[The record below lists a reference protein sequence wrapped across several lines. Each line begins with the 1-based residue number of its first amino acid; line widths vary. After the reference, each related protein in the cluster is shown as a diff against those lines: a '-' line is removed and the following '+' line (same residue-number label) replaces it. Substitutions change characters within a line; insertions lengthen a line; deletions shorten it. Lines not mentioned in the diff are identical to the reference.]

1 MLALRRNCSSPA
13 PGAAMM
19 RLSEWISLDLA
30 EVHAI
35 LAQVADGDAG
45 AMVQAVLEAR
55 RVYVIGLG
63 RSGFLLRMFAMRLMQ
78 IGLQAHVVGDATTPA
93 IATGD
98 LLIAL
103 SGSGRTESVLLMA
116 RKAKYYGARVLAI
129 TSSLATPLAEMADL
143 AVIVP
148 SGSIKTDISMPTRL
162 PLANALEQAMA
173 IFLDCVGA
181 MLAEQRG
188 ENNSTMMRRH
198 ANLE

>member
-1 MLALRRNCSSPA
+1 
-13 PGAAMM
+13 M
-19 RLSEWISLDLA
+19 RLSEWIQLDLA
-30 EVHAI
+30 EVNAI
-35 LAQVADGDAG
+35 LSQLSEAEAA
-45 AMVQAVLEAR
+45 ALVQAILDAR
-55 RVYVIGLG
+55 RVYVMGLG

-93 IATGD
+93 VDTGD

-129 TSSLATPLAEMADL
+129 TSSAATPLAEMAEIV
-143 AVIVP
+143 VIVP
-148 SGSIKTDISMPTRL
+148 SGSVKTDVTTPTRL

-173 IFLDCVGA
+173 VYLDCIGA

-188 ENNSTMMRRH
+188 ENNVAMLRRH